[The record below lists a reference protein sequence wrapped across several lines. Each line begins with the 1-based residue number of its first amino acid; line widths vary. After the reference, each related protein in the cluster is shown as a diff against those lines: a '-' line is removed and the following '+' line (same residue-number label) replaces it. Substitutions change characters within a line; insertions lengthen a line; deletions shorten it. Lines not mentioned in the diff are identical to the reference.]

1 MTTLTDL
8 QQLEIES
15 IEIIR
20 EAVATAQNPVMLYSI
35 SKDSSVM
42 LHLSD
47 LDQLSSNSWEAQNEC
62 ALCL

>member
-47 LDQLSSNSWEAQNEC
+47 LDQLSSNS
-62 ALCL
+62 